1 MSSQSSFEQSNNNVV
16 TFPGPRAKSI
26 AVIEETSNDSEESD
40 REYVGAVIEGY
51 ARSISD
57 ELHEMGFDVSMEGF
71 NKHFSFTMESF
82 RSTLLLALGLD
93 HPFQEII
100 EAAVETLVE
109 EEPS

>member
-1 MSSQSSFEQSNNNVV
+1 MSSQSSFEQSNNNIVA
-16 TFPGPRAKSI
+16 FPGPRAKSI

-40 REYVGAVIEGY
+40 REYVDAVIEGY

-57 ELHEMGFDVSMEGF
+57 ELHEMNFDVSMEGF

>member
-16 TFPGPRAKSI
+16 AFPGPRAKSI

-40 REYVGAVIEGY
+40 REYVDAVIEGY

-57 ELHEMGFDVSMEGF
+57 ELYEMGFDVSMEGF

-82 RSTLLLALGLD
+82 RSTLLLALGLG

-100 EAAVETLVE
+100 ETAVETSLE

>member
-1 MSSQSSFEQSNNNVV
+1 MSSQSSFEQSNNNVLA
-16 TFPGPRAKSI
+16 FPGPRAKSI
-26 AVIEETSNDSEESD
+26 AVIVEASKTSEESE
-40 REYVGAVIEGY
+40 REYVDGIIEGY
-51 ARSISD
+51 ARSISED
-57 ELHEMGFDVSMEGF
+57 LHEMGFDVSMEGF